1 MSDDPLKAPLWKPR
15 PVKETLKVYADWAD
29 SYDHDV
35 TSKGYRTPDR
45 IAHALGEHLAG
56 NGPILD
62 FGCGTGISGMAMKMA
77 GIGPL
82 HGTDISQ
89 EMLDLA
95 QEKSIYDKL
104 WLGEPGA
111 VPAKPGDYRAIVAA
125 GVVSLGAAPPET
137 LDSLIS
143 ALATD
148 ALLALSFNGPTL
160 EDGSYDNHL
169 DGVADAGQVEIVFRE
184 NGPHLEGIGMN
195 SDVIIL
201 RRT

>member
-15 PVKETLKVYADWAD
+15 PVEETMKVYADWAD
-29 SYDHDV
+29 SYDNDV

-45 IAHALGEHLAG
+45 IAQALSTHLTG
-56 NGPILD
+56 DGPILD

-95 QEKSIYDKL
+95 EEKSIYDRL

-111 VPAKPGDYRAIVAA
+111 VPAKPGEYRAIVAA

-143 ALATD
+143 ALAAA
-148 ALLALSFNGPTL
+148 ALLALSFNDPTL
-160 EDGSYDNHL
+160 EDGSYDKHL
-169 DGVADAGQVEIVFRE
+169 EGVVDAGLVKIVFRE
-184 NGPHLEGIGMN
+184 HGPHLEGIGMN
-195 SDVIIL
+195 SDVIVL